1 MSSPVSFRAQLG
13 RPLALDADIPDH
25 AAFPL
30 YAPAF
35 TLDVPAGTAPD
46 QNTDA
51 GLAHAERVFTCAA
64 DAIRARMEGAG
75 ARQPP

>member
-1 MSSPVSFRAQLG
+1 MSSPVSFLAQLG

-30 YAPAF
+30 YAPSF

-46 QNTDA
+46 QNTDT
-51 GLAHAERVFTCAA
+51 GLAHAERVFACAA